1 MANRRRE
8 RNIAM
13 MRHLTAGLCA
23 SVLLSGCFAGGYYDP
38 GYSSASGDSFGSSSS
53 SDTTSTTEASERS
66 YVDRNGNIV
75 FRKPGETTIV
85 RPDGEVTIVQRDPDG
100 TRTTVD
106 SSGNVSVDPP
116 GKGGRG
122 RKD

>member
-1 MANRRRE
+1 
-8 RNIAM
+8 

-23 SVLLSGCFAGGYYDP
+23 SFLLSGCVAGGYYDP
-38 GYSSASGDSFGSSSS
+38 GYSSASGDSPGSSSS
-53 SDTTSTTEASERS
+53 SITASTADSSERS
-66 YVDRNGNIV
+66 YVDRSGNIV

-85 RPDGEVTIVQRDPDG
+85 RPDGEVTVIQRDPDG

-116 GKGGRG
+116 GRGGHDRE
-122 RKD
+122 D